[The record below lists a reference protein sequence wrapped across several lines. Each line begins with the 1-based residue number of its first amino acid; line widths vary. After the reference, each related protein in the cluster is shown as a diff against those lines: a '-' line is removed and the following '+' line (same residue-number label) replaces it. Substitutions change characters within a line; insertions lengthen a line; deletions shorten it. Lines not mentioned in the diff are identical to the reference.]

1 MSDDTMQHGER
12 NSLSRDAQLINDIA
26 HIVEQARQRVR
37 TAVNT
42 AMVYAYFEIGRHIV
56 EYEQGGNTRAD
67 YGKRLLNELSAA
79 LTSRLGDGWG
89 YTLLYNIRR
98 FYLAYAAKEPSF
110 VAHNQLATKLIGNPE
125 PVTDEFFTH
134 CMENSKDG
142 AVTPLFSLSW
152 SHYLILIRIKDEG
165 ARSFYEIECARQ
177 DWSVRQLQRQVNS
190 CLYERLALSRDKDA
204 VLALANEGH
213 VVSKPS
219 DIIKDPITLEFLG
232 LKPEDAYTESKLET
246 AIIDRMRDFLLELGK
261 GFLFE
266 ARQKRFTFDEEHF
279 YVDLV
284 FYNRLLQCYCLIDL
298 KTDKL
303 THQDLGQMQMYVN
316 YFDRHVRQPFEKPT
330 IGILLCKEKNDA
342 LVELTLPEDA
352 NIYASSYELYLPD
365 KALLQAKVR
374 EWIAEFESNEAGD

>member
-56 EYEQGGNTRAD
+56 NFEQQGDTRAE
-67 YGKRLLNELSAA
+67 YGKTLLKDLSVS
-79 LTSRLGDGWG
+79 LTARLGPGWG
-89 YTLLYNIRR
+89 YALLNNIRQ
-98 FYLAYAAKEPSF
+98 FYLVYANRRLSSEC
-110 VAHNQLATKLIGNPE
+110 HNQLTTRYIDGSAPQTG
-125 PVTDEFFTH
+125 EFSTH
-134 CMENSKDG
+134 CIENSEKG
-142 AVTPLFSLSW
+142 CGTPVFTLSW
-152 SHYLILIRIKDEG
+152 THYQVLMRIKDDG

-177 DWSVRQLQRQVNS
+177 DWSTRQLQRQVNS

-204 VLALANEGH
+204 VLALASEGH

-330 IGILLCKEKNDA
+330 IGILLCKEKNEA